1 MKSMLEYLFI
11 RLVRDKV
18 VIDIKVHLR
27 DAHVHGHKWLK
38 LFGNTIA
45 IKARNGR
52 LLLAIEKI

>member
-1 MKSMLEYLFI
+1 MLEYLFI

-27 DAHVHGHKWLK
+27 DANIHGHKWLK
-38 LFGNTIA
+38 LFGNIIA